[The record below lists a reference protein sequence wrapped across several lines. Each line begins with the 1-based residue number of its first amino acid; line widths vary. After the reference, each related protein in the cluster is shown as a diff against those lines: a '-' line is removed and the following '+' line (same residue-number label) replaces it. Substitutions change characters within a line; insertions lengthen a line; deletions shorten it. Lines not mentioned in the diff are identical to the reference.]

1 MKIRGLILGILSLV
15 ICSLAAQAAEVSIA
29 DLQNQAQQM
38 KAREAKIWSA
48 REAEQRAELEKQEK
62 RAADAQAR
70 RARAEARSN
79 ALDTEWNANDAHIND
94 MNVLLRQHQGNL
106 GELFGVTPQVAGD
119 SAGVLNQSLINTQ
132 LATPEGQES
141 RVDFMR
147 RIAGAKEL
155 PAFSELERMWYELQR
170 EMTESGKV
178 AKYEAPVIQPDDSVV
193 EQEVVR
199 VGPFI
204 ATAGNRF
211 LSYSSTDKSLTVLP
225 RQLGSPDRSLA
236 MALAGSAGSLDYE
249 EAVVDPARGALL
261 DLVVGRPNFV
271 ERIQHGEAVGY
282 LIVIV
287 GVIGFVLAIYQ
298 YGYLF
303 RVRKGI
309 KDQLDNLSSPNASN
323 PLGRVMM
330 AFNSTRKEADSAEV
344 VELRLSEAVVREVPK
359 LQRFQ
364 VFLKLVVAAG
374 PLLGLVGTVI
384 GMIITFHAITAS
396 GSSDPRIM
404 ANGIGQA
411 MIATVL
417 GLGIAIPLLFLNT
430 GLTAL
435 SNGITQILDEQAQ
448 ALLAKDLEAKSD

>member
-1 MKIRGLILGILSLV
+1 
-15 ICSLAAQAAEVSIA
+15 
-29 DLQNQAQQM
+29 
-38 KAREAKIWSA
+38 
-48 REAEQRAELEKQEK
+48 
-62 RAADAQAR
+62 
-70 RARAEARSN
+70 
-79 ALDTEWNANDAHIND
+79 
-94 MNVLLRQHQGNL
+94 
-106 GELFGVTPQVAGD
+106 
-119 SAGVLNQSLINTQ
+119 
-132 LATPEGQES
+132 
-141 RVDFMR
+141 
-147 RIAGAKEL
+147 
-155 PAFSELERMWYELQR
+155 
-170 EMTESGKV
+170 
-178 AKYEAPVIQPDDSVV
+178 
-193 EQEVVR
+193 
-199 VGPFI
+199 

-309 KDQLDNLSSPNASN
+309 KDQLGNLSSPNASN

-364 VFLKLVVAAG
+364 AFLKLVVAAG

-404 ANGIGQA
+404 ANGIG
-411 MIATVL
+411 
-417 GLGIAIPLLFLNT
+417 
-430 GLTAL
+430 
-435 SNGITQILDEQAQ
+435 
-448 ALLAKDLEAKSD
+448 

>member
-1 MKIRGLILGILSLV
+1 
-15 ICSLAAQAAEVSIA
+15 
-29 DLQNQAQQM
+29 
-38 KAREAKIWSA
+38 
-48 REAEQRAELEKQEK
+48 
-62 RAADAQAR
+62 
-70 RARAEARSN
+70 SN

-106 GELFGVTPQVAGD
+106 GELFGVTRQVAGD

-249 EAVVDPARGALL
+249 EAVV
-261 DLVVGRPNFV
+261 
-271 ERIQHGEAVGY
+271 
-282 LIVIV
+282 
-287 GVIGFVLAIYQ
+287 
-298 YGYLF
+298 
-303 RVRKGI
+303 
-309 KDQLDNLSSPNASN
+309 
-323 PLGRVMM
+323 
-330 AFNSTRKEADSAEV
+330 
-344 VELRLSEAVVREVPK
+344 
-359 LQRFQ
+359 
-364 VFLKLVVAAG
+364 
-374 PLLGLVGTVI
+374 
-384 GMIITFHAITAS
+384 
-396 GSSDPRIM
+396 
-404 ANGIGQA
+404 
-411 MIATVL
+411 
-417 GLGIAIPLLFLNT
+417 
-430 GLTAL
+430 
-435 SNGITQILDEQAQ
+435 
-448 ALLAKDLEAKSD
+448 